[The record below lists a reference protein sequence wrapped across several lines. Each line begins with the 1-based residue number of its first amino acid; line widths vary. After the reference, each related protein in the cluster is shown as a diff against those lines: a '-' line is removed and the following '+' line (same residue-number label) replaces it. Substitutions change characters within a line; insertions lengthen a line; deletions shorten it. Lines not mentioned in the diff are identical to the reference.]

1 MPKIKAELRVAV
13 TVLIIALAACAS
25 FWGCASDMANGDHAV
40 TVRAFKPKSV
50 GGCLKRA
57 GAAQATSP
65 RDLRFLSEAE
75 ANDEVQKP
83 GFVYDRSENLVV
95 RLWSQI
101 GFEGS
106 PPKWTVWFGQP
117 FGKPH
122 SPSEIVEEGSAKSY
136 VMYSVHPSMMKRKK
150 LERCLHF

>member
-1 MPKIKAELRVAV
+1 V
-13 TVLIIALAACAS
+13 IALAAGAS
-25 FWGCASDMANGDHAV
+25 FWGCGSDKASGDRVV
-40 TVRAFKPKSV
+40 TTKTFKPKSV

-65 RDLRFLSEAE
+65 EDLKFLSEAE

-117 FGKPH
+117 GSKSS
-122 SPSEIVEEGSAKSY
+122 SPSEIVDEESTRSY
-136 VMYSVHPSMMKRKK
+136 VMYSVHPSMMQRKR